1 MVFLNHEQ
9 IPEESKLHLS
19 MRVLGMG
26 EEEQGEGGKCGLEGK
41 DSYEIGQI
49 ISVEV
54 KIKPLS

>member
-26 EEEQGEGGKCGLEGK
+26 EEEEGEGGKCGLEGK
-41 DSYEIGQI
+41 DSYEIG
-49 ISVEV
+49 
-54 KIKPLS
+54 